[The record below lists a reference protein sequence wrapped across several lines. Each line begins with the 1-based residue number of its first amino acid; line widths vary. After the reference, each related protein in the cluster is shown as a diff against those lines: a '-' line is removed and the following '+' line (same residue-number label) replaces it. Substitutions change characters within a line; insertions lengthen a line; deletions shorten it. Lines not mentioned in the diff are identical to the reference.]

1 MSRLDQF
8 IERAKAYVVLD
19 VEEKALKEKF
29 KEVIM
34 SPMLKVRDGLNQ
46 VDGYD
51 CKMNIGDTYS
61 DLKIH
66 DKLVVFMIDS
76 VKNHIVVYEDTNI
89 IDEIILKEE
98 NLFSTKREEVF
109 TEDTLVDYLNETFQG
124 IIG

>member
-1 MSRLDQF
+1 MSKLDQF
-8 IERAKAYVVLD
+8 IEKAKAYVVID

-34 SPMLKVRDGLNQ
+34 SPMLKIRDGLKE
-46 VDGYD
+46 VDGNDY
-51 CKMNIGDTYS
+51 KINIGDEYV

-76 VKNHIVVYEDTNI
+76 VKNHIAVYEDANI

-98 NLFSTKREEVF
+98 NLFSTKHEKVF
-109 TEDTLVDYLNETFQG
+109 GEDILVDYLNDTFQG
-124 IIG
+124 IVG

>member
-51 CKMNIGDTYS
+51 CKMNIGDAYS